1 VKECGTLAGKSPV
14 SVAAACIYLV
24 SNLSSHPKSTREIA
38 PVAGVSEATINNSY
52 KFLYHDKD
60 KLLED
65 KEGGNCKALPSP

>member
-24 SNLSSHPKSTREIA
+24 SNLYSHPKSTREIA
-38 PVAGVSEATINNSY
+38 QVTGVSEVTIKNSY
-52 KFLYHDKD
+52 KLLYNDKG

-65 KEGGNCKALPSP
+65 KKGGNCEALPSP